1 MMKQSQNP
9 GTGPGN
15 SLRSRKIESMR
26 RMLNLNA
33 PSARLTSAGLSSAAG
48 GPADSEEPQW
58 KVLIYDRSGQDMISP
73 LLTVK
78 DLRDLGVTLH
88 LPLHSDREPLSDV
101 AAVYFMNPSEENLQ
115 RLGRD
120 LAAGLYESYHLN
132 FISPISRS
140 KLEDLAQAAIGGNA
154 VGQISRVV
162 DQYTDFICLEEDLF
176 VLRHH
181 SADSLSYKALNR
193 PDSSDE
199 AMEAML
205 NEIAGGLFSVCVT
218 LGAVPVIRCPAGNAA
233 EAVAAKL
240 DKKLRDNLRDARNS
254 LFTGSGDSA
263 AQYSFQRP
271 LLLLLDR
278 SLDLATMLHHPWTYQ
293 ALVHDVLGSRLNR
306 VELPQSG
313 PPSQQQQQ
321 QKRTTAYDLLAE
333 EDNFWSA
340 QRGAPFPE
348 VADAVKRNLE
358 KYKQEE
364 EKVSRL
370 KRSMGF
376 DAELDDKTVTDT
388 MSVLNSAMSDLPALL
403 AMKRSL
409 DMHTNVATCL
419 AEKIKAR
426 QLDLLFELEE
436 KLLAKQ
442 SLDRPLVDVLADP
455 EAGSFEDKLRLL
467 LVAVL
472 SDCPQASG
480 AELDELLSQLN
491 RLASEPSAALSS
503 ESGGLVDC
511 AGLLKAA
518 AYLRKWRALSGGGS
532 YYVGGGSGGSG
543 ASGSGSGWLGGLSK
557 GGSFLMEGVRNLV
570 LRKHNLP
577 AARIADCLMENR
589 AGQAEVEEYRYFDP
603 KLHRVTDPSQIPRQ
617 KQPFQEAIVFVVG
630 GGNYIE
636 YQNLVDLRRTSKS
649 SGVTGAGGGGGGS
662 GGGGRRITYGSTQL
676 VTGCQFLLQLAE
688 LGQLT

>member
-1 MMKQSQNP
+1 KAN
-9 GTGPGN
+9 N
-15 SLRSRKIESMR
+15 
-26 RMLNLNA
+26 N
-33 PSARLTSAGLSSAAG
+33 LSSF
-48 GPADSEEPQW
+48 
-58 KVLIYDRSGQDMISP
+58 
-73 LLTVK
+73 VK
-78 DLRDLGVTLH
+78 
-88 LPLHSDREPLSDV
+88 
-101 AAVYFMNPSEENLQ
+101 
-115 RLGRD
+115 
-120 LAAGLYESYHLN
+120 
-132 FISPISRS
+132 
-140 KLEDLAQAAIGGNA
+140 AAIGGNA

-503 ESGGLVDC
+503 ESGGL
-511 AGLLKAA
+511 
-518 AYLRKWRALSGGGS
+518 
-532 YYVGGGSGGSG
+532 
-543 ASGSGSGWLGGLSK
+543 
-557 GGSFLMEGVRNLV
+557 
-570 LRKHNLP
+570 HNLP

>member
-1 MMKQSQNP
+1 
-9 GTGPGN
+9 
-15 SLRSRKIESMR
+15 
-26 RMLNLNA
+26 
-33 PSARLTSAGLSSAAG
+33 
-48 GPADSEEPQW
+48 
-58 KVLIYDRSGQDMISP
+58 VLIYDRSGQDMISP

-254 LFTGSGDSA
+254 LFTGGGDSA

-313 PPSQQQQQ
+313 PPSHQQQQ

-364 EKVSRL
+364 EKVGRL

-503 ESGGLVDC
+503 ESGGL
-511 AGLLKAA
+511 
-518 AYLRKWRALSGGGS
+518 
-532 YYVGGGSGGSG
+532 
-543 ASGSGSGWLGGLSK
+543 
-557 GGSFLMEGVRNLV
+557 
-570 LRKHNLP
+570 HNLP

-676 VTGCQFLLQLAE
+676 VTGCQFPATA
-688 LGQLT
+688 G